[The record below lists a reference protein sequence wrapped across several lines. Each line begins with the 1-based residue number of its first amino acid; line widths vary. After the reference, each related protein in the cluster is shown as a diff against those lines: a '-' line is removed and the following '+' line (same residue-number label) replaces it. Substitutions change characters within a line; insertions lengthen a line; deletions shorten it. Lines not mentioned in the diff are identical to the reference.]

1 MEQAIAA
8 LRAVGEATRLR
19 IVTVLRRGE
28 LTVSELVQVLGQS
41 QPRVSRH
48 LRLLA
53 EAGVVERLPEGSW
66 VFYRL
71 SEHAPGVRDIVEAAV
86 GAVALD
92 DAVLRGDSARLDAVK
107 KARAAAAAEYFRAV
121 AGEWDRIRA
130 LHLPEAE
137 VEEAM
142 RAAAGEGPF
151 ELMIDV
157 GTGSGRILQ
166 VFADRATRGV
176 GVDLSHEMLNVAR
189 HNLEEAG
196 LVNCSVRHA
205 DLYALPFPD
214 KSADLAT
221 IHMVLHYL
229 DDPAGAV
236 AEAARVARPGGA
248 VVIVD
253 FAAHDLE
260 ALRDHHAHRRLG
272 FADEE
277 VAGWAAQAGLAP
289 EPPRAL
295 APKSEGLTVK
305 VWRAR
310 RP

>member
-48 LRLLA
+48 LRLL
-53 EAGVVERLPEGSW
+53 
-66 VFYRL
+66 
-71 SEHAPGVRDIVEAAV
+71 
-86 GAVALD
+86 
-92 DAVLRGDSARLDAVK
+92 
-107 KARAAAAAEYFRAV
+107 
-121 AGEWDRIRA
+121 
-130 LHLPEAE
+130 
-137 VEEAM
+137 
-142 RAAAGEGPF
+142 
-151 ELMIDV
+151 
-157 GTGSGRILQ
+157 
-166 VFADRATRGV
+166 
-176 GVDLSHEMLNVAR
+176 
-189 HNLEEAG
+189 
-196 LVNCSVRHA
+196 
-205 DLYALPFPD
+205 
-214 KSADLAT
+214 
-221 IHMVLHYL
+221 
-229 DDPAGAV
+229 